1 MHRRIVGT
9 MPVSPRPVALVTG
22 GAKRLGRS
30 IASALARAGHDI
42 ALHFRSSRTE
52 AEATAEALRESGA
65 RVELIQ
71 ADLADEAQCEG
82 LVSAAVQSLGR
93 LDAIVHNASLFEYDD
108 VSSFSYE
115 LME

>member
-30 IASALARAGHDI
+30 IALELARAGHDI
-42 ALHFRSSRTE
+42 ALHFRNSRPE
-52 AEATAEALRESGA
+52 AEATAEVIRESGA
-65 RVELIQ
+65 QVALLP
-71 ADLADEAQCEG
+71 ADLADEAQCEA
-82 LVSAAVQSLGR
+82 LVPAAVQSLGR